1 MKNLLVKLL
10 NKTVLLLLCIAPL
23 LVFAQKKTA
32 TISGKVVDEN
42 DLPLSNVS
50 VQILSKDIGTTTNDS
65 GFFKIQIP
73 ANHAV
78 ALVFSYTGYKNAQK
92 NYFINPGERRTLTV
106 KLQPSANTLKT
117 VVVKGNSERR
127 QAGLINIDASRAL
140 VNPSPVSG
148 IESLIKVFVGSN
160 NELTSQYSVRGGNY
174 DENLVYVNDFEVYR
188 PYLVNNAQQE
198 GLSFINPELT
208 DNVKFYTGGFQ
219 AKYGDKM
226 SSALDVTYRK
236 PTENAGSAYVG
247 LLEQGIHFE
256 GTAHHNKV
264 TYLIGARNRS
274 NRNLLSSQ
282 STQGNYVPSSSDLQ
296 ALVTWKVSNKW
307 ELQALANLSQTKFTF
322 TPISDNLTSAVFS
335 PLYSEDLGLDVFFS
349 GQEKDKYSTSFIGL
363 TAINQINKNFRLKW
377 MLSYFGDKETED
389 QDISGTYLF
398 GERDFDQNSS
408 TFGQIINP
416 LGAGTDQNFSRDN
429 LNINVYN
436 AALKGSWEVRNN
448 FFQFGNS
455 VEEQTVSANL
465 DEWEFSDSAGY
476 SQPYNPNIL
485 LLNNVLKTD
494 TSFNLTRFT
503 GYFQDNIQFRDSSQF
518 TLQAG
523 ARYNYNTLNNELL
536 LSPRVGISFKPKRWR
551 RDIIFKASAGVYDQ
565 PPFFR
570 EMLRNDGTINTQLK
584 SQKSTQGTAGMDYN
598 FSLFQRPAKFT
609 TEAYYKY
616 MTDVDPYDITNV
628 RIQYFGTNNAVAYAA
643 GIEGRLFAQIVKDA
657 ESWLS
662 LGISR
667 TEENISNYKY
677 YTYQNAEGQ
686 TITPVTMDKVVTD
699 SVPHPLGWIRRPTD
713 RLLTFGMFFQ
723 DYLSTNKNFKV
734 YLNTLYGSNLPYS
747 IPNEPQYR
755 NALIIDP
762 YIRID
767 IGFSALLLDPEKAK
781 RSHSPFKPFKSIWAS
796 FEVFNL
802 INHLNTISYMLIK
815 DYANDTYAIPNTLT
829 PRLVNFKIAAS
840 W

>member
-1 MKNLLVKLL
+1 LQKVL
-10 NKTVLLLLCIAPL
+10 NKFFLLLLCALPL
-23 LVFAQKKTA
+23 FVSAQKKIA
-32 TISGKVVDEN
+32 TISGKVIDEN
-42 DLPLSNVS
+42 DQPLANVS
-50 VQILSKDIGTTTNDS
+50 VQVLAKDAGTTTNDS

-78 ALVFSYTGYKNAQK
+78 ALVFSYTSYKNAQK
-92 NYFINPGERRTLTV
+92 NFFLEPNEKRSITI
-106 KLQPSANTLKT
+106 KLQPSSNELKT
-117 VVVKGNSERR
+117 VVVKDNHER
-127 QAGLINIDASRAL
+127 QQSGLINIDASKAL
-140 VNPSPVSG
+140 VNPSPISG
-148 IESLIKVFVGSN
+148 VESLIKVFVGSN

-236 PTENAGSAYVG
+236 PTEDGGSAYLG

-256 GTAHHNKV
+256 GTAHHKKV

-274 NRNLLSSQ
+274 DRNLLSNQ
-282 STQGNYVPSSSDLQ
+282 ETQGNYIPSSADLQ
-296 ALVTWKVSNKW
+296 ALVTWQVSNKW
-307 ELQALANLSQTKFTF
+307 QLQALTNLSQTKFTF
-322 TPISDNLTSAVFS
+322 IPVSSTLTSAVFS
-335 PLYSEDLGLDVFFS
+335 PLYSEDLGLDIFFN
-349 GQEKDKYSTSFIGL
+349 GQEKDKYSTSFVGL

-377 MLSYFGDKETED
+377 MASYFGDMESQN
-389 QDISGTYLF
+389 QDISGSYLF
-398 GERDFDQNSS
+398 GEVDFDQSS
-408 TFGQIINP
+408 PTFGSIINP
-416 LGAGTDQNFSRDN
+416 LGSGTDQNFSRDQ

-436 AALKGSWEVRNN
+436 ASLKGEWTERNN

-455 VEEQTVSANL
+455 IERQTVSVNL
-465 DEWEFSDSAGY
+465 DQWEFSDSAGY
-476 SQPYNPNIL
+476 SQPYNPDEL

-494 TSFNLTRFT
+494 TSFALTRFT
-503 GYFQDNIQFRDSSQF
+503 GYAQDNIQFKDSSQF
-518 TLQAG
+518 TLQVG
-523 ARYNYNTLNNELL
+523 ARYNYNTLNNQFLV
-536 LSPRVGISFKPKRWR
+536 SPRAGFSFKPKRWQK
-551 RDIIFKASAGVYDQ
+551 DIIFKGSAGIYDQ

-570 EMLRNDGTINTQLK
+570 EMLRYDGTINTQLK
-584 SQKSTQGTAGMDYN
+584 AQQSWQATAGMDYN
-598 FSLFQRPAKFT
+598 FKMFDRPAKFT
-609 TEAYYKY
+609 SEAYYKY
-616 MTDVDPYDITNV
+616 MTDVDPYDISNV
-628 RIQYFGTNNAVAYAA
+628 QIQYFGENNAKAYAA
-643 GIEGRLFAQIVKDA
+643 GVEGRLFAQIVKDA

-662 LGISR
+662 LSFMH
-667 TEENISNYKY
+667 TEENISNYNYNVYK
-677 YTYQNAEGQ
+677 NKEGQ
-686 TITPVTMDKVVTD
+686 IITRGTTDQVVKDTV
-699 SVPHPLGWIRRPTD
+699 STPLGWVRRPSD
-713 RLLTFGMFFQ
+713 RLITFGMFFQ

-755 NALIIDP
+755 DALIIDP

-767 IGFSALLLDPEKAK
+767 IGFSALLLDPEKVK

-802 INHLNTISYMLIK
+802 INHENTISYMLIK
-815 DYANDTYAIPNTLT
+815 DYANDTYAVPNTLT